1 MKDIHIQGLTSEQ
14 VQILD
19 MMWGIE
25 TEQDYKDWLDNIT
38 IEEAILAEQLKN
50 LLVLA
55 LIDESV
61 EDYSTAKNYLKKFQL

>member
-25 TEQDYKDWLDNIT
+25 TEQDYKDWLGSIT

-61 EDYSTAKNYLKKFQL
+61 EDYSTAKNYLKRFQL